1 MQVRARH
8 PRPRTQEL
16 ELIPKPQSGLWAERK
31 VAANDSVTAEWS
43 PTPAPRH
50 HSSIT
55 FVPPDDGDDNSRS
68 STPVGGIPVAP
79 VEAASSVHI
88 PPNLVSNERPANLA
102 TAEVQLVLVQRDGSD
117 GESFLATGRRLTIGR
132 RGGDVRFPE
141 DEFLSEQ
148 HARVECT
155 ERGVRVFDLDS
166 HNGVYLRI
174 TTPEAVYP
182 GDVFLLGHQLLR
194 LDNVPDN
201 GRERPPGADGVRSFG
216 TPLHPAW
223 GRLVLI
229 GYGGCEAETY
239 FLRPQEV
246 IFGRELGDIV
256 FPTDAFIS
264 RRHARLGMELD
275 GEDMSVM
282 LEDLQSANGT
292 YLRMRGYADL
302 KHGDMF
308 RVGDQIFRVRV
319 M

>member
-1 MQVRARH
+1 M
-8 PRPRTQEL
+8 EL
-16 ELIPKPQSGLWAERK
+16 ELTPPPDSGLWATRQ
-31 VAANDSVTAEWS
+31 AAEPDSVTAEWS
-43 PTPAPRH
+43 PTPPTH

-55 FVPPDDGDDNSRS
+55 FVPPDDNENSARPQ
-68 STPVGGIPVAP
+68 TPVGGLPVG
-79 VEAASSVHI
+79 SGRDSVHI
-88 PPNLVSNERPANLA
+88 PQKIVASGQRSKGA
-102 TAEVQLVLVQRDGSD
+102 AEIHLVLVQRDGSD
-117 GESFLATGRRLTIGR
+117 GESFLASGRRLTIGR
-132 RGGDVRFPE
+132 REGDVRFPE
-141 DEFLSEQ
+141 DEFLSPN
-148 HARVECT
+148 HARVECS
-155 ERGVRVFDLDS
+155 ERSVRVVDLES

-174 TTPEAVYP
+174 TGSEPVYP

-194 LDNVPDN
+194 LDNVPDS
-201 GRERPPGADGVRSFG
+201 GRERPPAHGVRSFG

-264 RRHARLGMELD
+264 RRHARLGMELV
-275 GEDMSVM
+275 GEEMTVV

-302 KHGDMF
+302 SHGDMF

-319 M
+319 V

>member
-1 MQVRARH
+1 M
-8 PRPRTQEL
+8 EL

-31 VAANDSVTAEWS
+31 VNDPVTAEWS
-43 PTPAPRH
+43 STPKQ

-55 FVPPDDGDDNSRS
+55 FVPPEERS
-68 STPVGGIPVAP
+68 ETPVGGMPVASGDS
-79 VEAASSVHI
+79 AASSVHI
-88 PPNLVSNERPANLA
+88 PSNLVSAGERKMG

-132 RGGDVRFPE
+132 RDGDIRFPE
-141 DEFLSEQ
+141 DEFLSQ
-148 HARVECT
+148 HHARVECT
-155 ERGVRVFDLDS
+155 DRGVRVFDLDS

-174 TTPEAVYP
+174 VRPEAVYP

-194 LDNVPDN
+194 LDNVPEN
-201 GRERPPGADGVRSFG
+201 GRERPAGPDGVRSFG

-246 IFGRELGDIV
+246 IFGREVGDIV

-264 RRHARLGMELD
+264 RRHARLGMDLA
-275 GEDMSVM
+275 GEDMSVI
-282 LEDLQSANGT
+282 LEDLKSANGT

-302 KHGDMF
+302 NHGDMF

-319 M
+319 V